1 MEDRTAE
8 FVRLCRT
15 RAAERRDGGK
25 RRDRSVRSQKEGDM
39 EKVLRC
45 GDLMAG
51 CQHVVRG
58 ATEDDV
64 LRQAAK
70 HAAEAHNIK
79 EVTPDLAAK
88 VKSKIRTE

>member
-1 MEDRTAE
+1 
-8 FVRLCRT
+8 
-15 RAAERRDGGK
+15 
-25 RRDRSVRSQKEGDM
+25 M

-58 ATEDDV
+58 ATEEDV

-70 HAAEAHNIK
+70 HASEAHNIK

>member
-1 MEDRTAE
+1 
-8 FVRLCRT
+8 
-15 RAAERRDGGK
+15 
-25 RRDRSVRSQKEGDM
+25 M

-45 GDLMAG
+45 GDLMTG
-51 CQHVVRG
+51 CAFVARG
-58 ATEDDV
+58 KTEEDV

-79 EVTPDLAAK
+79 EITPDLAAK

>member
-1 MEDRTAE
+1 
-8 FVRLCRT
+8 
-15 RAAERRDGGK
+15 
-25 RRDRSVRSQKEGDM
+25 M

-51 CQHVVRG
+51 CGYVARG
-58 ATEDDV
+58 MTEEDV

-70 HAAEAHNIK
+70 HAAEAHDIK
-79 EVTPDLAAK
+79 EITPELAAK

>member
-1 MEDRTAE
+1 
-8 FVRLCRT
+8 
-15 RAAERRDGGK
+15 
-25 RRDRSVRSQKEGDM
+25 
-39 EKVLRC
+39 LRC

-58 ATEDDV
+58 ATEEDV

-70 HAAEAHNIK
+70 HAAEAHDIK
-79 EVTPDLAAK
+79 EVTADLAAK

>member
-1 MEDRTAE
+1 MAEWAQSDRTE
-8 FVRLCRT
+8 GDT
-15 RAAERRDGGK
+15 RWDGEK
-25 RRDRSVRSQKEGDM
+25 RGSRGDRSGMEGDM
-39 EKVLRC
+39 AKVLRC

-51 CQHVVRG
+51 CQYVARG
-58 ATEDDV
+58 ATEEDV

>member
-1 MEDRTAE
+1 
-8 FVRLCRT
+8 
-15 RAAERRDGGK
+15 
-25 RRDRSVRSQKEGDM
+25 M

-58 ATEDDV
+58 ATEEDV
-64 LRQAAK
+64 LRHTIK

-79 EVTPDLAAK
+79 EVTSDLAAN
-88 VKSKIRTE
+88 VKSNIRAEQ

>member
-1 MEDRTAE
+1 M
-8 FVRLCRT
+8 
-15 RAAERRDGGK
+15 
-25 RRDRSVRSQKEGDM
+25 
-39 EKVLRC
+39 RC

-51 CQHVVRG
+51 CQYVARG
-58 ATEDDV
+58 ATEEDV